1 MNLFELFVK
10 VGVDDQASG
19 KLKDIGGKLG
29 NGLKTAA
36 KVGTAAVT
44 AASGAIVALTKQ
56 SVESYAEYEQ
66 LVGGVQTL
74 FGKTKLTFEEFSEEM
89 KKKGVTDVLE
99 IGSAYNKTF
108 EDVRTVVR
116 NADEAYKTAGMSAN
130 EYMSTVTSFSAS
142 LLQSLGGDTAK
153 AAEYADM
160 AVRDMSDNANK
171 MGTDIGLIQTAYQG
185 FAKQNYTML
194 DNLKLGYGGTKEEM
208 GRLLEDAQKLDGT
221 IKTGAKG
228 VADYANIVKAIN
240 VVQREMGIYGTTAK
254 EAADTIQG
262 SLAMTKASWENLLT
276 GMSDE
281 EADFEG
287 LIDNFVESVGIAA
300 ENILPRIEVALNG
313 AASLVEQLLPV
324 IVARIPEIINNVLP
338 SILSAAV
345 GIVESLVKG
354 ISDNKETLLATVFS
368 VIELIVNSFVGMLP
382 EIIQLGFDLI
392 VSLAQGLAEN
402 LSELVPTIVSVILEI
417 VDILTD
423 DENLSMLLDAAL
435 EIIIQLAYG
444 IMDAIPQ
451 LAGAIVDVISN
462 IQQFLLDPKNISMIL
477 SAAWEIIV
485 ALATGVVSAIPE
497 MLRSIGELINDV
509 IKKFTETDWGQIGKD
524 LVAGFK
530 RGIENAWTNLKT
542 WFTNLFGDLKSIA
555 KKILG
560 ISSPSK
566 VFKQYGKFVD
576 EGLAIGLEENA
587 DVAFKAVDKL
597 SKGVRD
603 GFDVSLGAN
612 YIGTYGISNN
622 AFSSTVMSTTDKLLN
637 ELISMFKDGTATTN
651 VGNTRELRRAVNA

>member
-1 MNLFELFVK
+1 M
-10 VGVDDQASG
+10 
-19 KLKDIGGKLG
+19 
-29 NGLKTAA
+29 
-36 KVGTAAVT
+36 
-44 AASGAIVALTKQ
+44 
-56 SVESYAEYEQ
+56 
-66 LVGGVQTL
+66 
-74 FGKTKLTFEEFSEEM
+74 
-89 KKKGVTDVLE
+89 
-99 IGSAYNKTF
+99 
-108 EDVRTVVR
+108 
-116 NADEAYKTAGMSAN
+116 
-130 EYMSTVTSFSAS
+130 
-142 LLQSLGGDTAK
+142 
-153 AAEYADM
+153 
-160 AVRDMSDNANK
+160 
-171 MGTDIGLIQTAYQG
+171 
-185 FAKQNYTML
+185 
-194 DNLKLGYGGTKEEM
+194 GYGGTSQEM
-208 GRLLEDAQKLDGT
+208 HRLLSDAAKLDKQFA
-221 IKTGAKG
+221 KTAKFSLDEKG
-228 VADYANIVKAIN
+228 HLTAGFADIVKAIN
-240 VVQREMGIYGTTAK
+240 IVQTEMGIYGTTAK

-313 AASLVEQLLPV
+313 AASLVEELLPV

-345 GIVESLVKG
+345 GIVESLVTG
-354 ISDNKETLLATVFS
+354 ISDNKESLFETVFS
-368 VIELIVNSFVGMLP
+368 VIKTISDSFIEMLP

-392 VSLAQGLAEN
+392 VSLAQGIAEN
-402 LSELVPTIVSVILEI
+402 LPELIPTIISVILEI
-417 VDILTD
+417 VNILTD
-423 DENLSMLLDAAL
+423 SENLSMLLEAAL
-435 EIIIQLAYG
+435 EIITQLAWG
-444 IMDAIPQ
+444 LVDSIPALIDSVFVLVDNIVDFLTEPANLGKLISAAIELVIAIGVGLVKAIPQ
-451 LAGAIVDVISN
+451 LLTDVGA
-462 IQQFLLDPKNISMIL
+462 LL
-477 SAAWEIIV
+477 V
-485 ALATGVVSAIPE
+485 
-497 MLRSIGELINDV
+497 SIGDAFENFDWAEL
-509 IKKFTETDWGQIGKD
+509 GKN

-530 RGIENAWTNLKT
+530 QGIQNAWTNLKT

-576 EGLAIGLEENA
+576 EGLAIGLEDNA

>member
-1 MNLFELFVK
+1 
-10 VGVDDQASG
+10 
-19 KLKDIGGKLG
+19 
-29 NGLKTAA
+29 
-36 KVGTAAVT
+36 
-44 AASGAIVALTKQ
+44 
-56 SVESYAEYEQ
+56 
-66 LVGGVQTL
+66 
-74 FGKTKLTFEEFSEEM
+74 
-89 KKKGVTDVLE
+89 
-99 IGSAYNKTF
+99 
-108 EDVRTVVR
+108 
-116 NADEAYKTAGMSAN
+116 
-130 EYMSTVTSFSAS
+130 
-142 LLQSLGGDTAK
+142 
-153 AAEYADM
+153 
-160 AVRDMSDNANK
+160 
-171 MGTDIGLIQTAYQG
+171 
-185 FAKQNYTML
+185 ML

-208 GRLLEDAQKLDGT
+208 GRLLKDAQKLDGT

-276 GMSDE
+276 GMADE

-324 IVARIPEIINNVLP
+324 IVARVPEIINNVLP

-345 GIVESLVKG
+345 GIVESLVTG
-354 ISDNKETLLATVFS
+354 ISDNKESLFETVFS
-368 VIELIVNSFVGMLP
+368 VIKTISDSFIEMLP

-392 VSLAQGLAEN
+392 VSLTTGIAEN
-402 LSELVPTIVSVILEI
+402 LDTLMPTIISVILEI
-417 VDILTD
+417 VNILTD
-423 DENLSMLLDAAL
+423 SENLSMLLEAAL

-444 IMDAIPQ
+444 LMDAIPQ
-451 LAGAIVDVISN
+451 LVGAVVDIITSLTK
-462 IQQFLLDPKNISMIL
+462 FLLEPENISLLL
-477 SAAWEIIV
+477 SAALQIILALGSGLISSIPELIKSVEELILSIV
-485 ALATGVVSAIPE
+485 ATFKDA
-497 MLRSIGELINDV
+497 
-509 IKKFTETDWGQIGKD
+509 DWKAVGGN

-530 RGIENAWTNLKT
+530 QGIQNAWANLKT
-542 WFTNLFGDLKSIA
+542 WFTNLFGDLTAIA

-560 ISSPSK
+560 IKSPSR
-566 VFKQYGKFVD
+566 VFKQIGKFVD
-576 EGLAIGLEENA
+576 EGLAIGLEDNA
-587 DVAFKAVDKL
+587 DVAFKAVDRL

>member
-1 MNLFELFVK
+1 ME
-10 VGVDDQASG
+10 DAE
-19 KLKDIGGKLG
+19 KLG
-29 NGLKTAA
+29 A
-36 KVGTAAVT
+36 KFNSEFYLTEKGSLVADFADITE
-44 AASGAIVALTKQ
+44 AIHV
-56 SVESYAEYEQ
+56 
-66 LVGGVQTL
+66 
-74 FGKTKLTFEEFSEEM
+74 
-89 KKKGVTDVLE
+89 
-99 IGSAYNKTF
+99 
-108 EDVRTVVR
+108 
-116 NADEAYKTAGMSAN
+116 
-130 EYMSTVTSFSAS
+130 
-142 LLQSLGGDTAK
+142 
-153 AAEYADM
+153 
-160 AVRDMSDNANK
+160 
-171 MGTDIGLIQTAYQG
+171 IQT
-185 FAKQNYTML
+185 
-194 DNLKLGYGGTKEEM
+194 
-208 GRLLEDAQKLDGT
+208 
-221 IKTGAKG
+221 
-228 VADYANIVKAIN
+228 
-240 VVQREMGIYGTTAK
+240 EMGITGTTAK
-254 EAADTIQG
+254 EAASTIQG

-276 GMSDE
+276 GMADE

-324 IVARIPEIINNVLP
+324 IVARVPEIINNVLP

-392 VSLAQGLAEN
+392 VSLAQGIADN
-402 LSELVPTIVSVILEI
+402 LPELMPTIISVILEI
-417 VDILTD
+417 VNILTD
-423 DENLSMLLDAAL
+423 SENLSMLLEAAL
-435 EIIIQLAYG
+435 AIITQLAWG
-444 IMDAIPQ
+444 LVDSIPALIDSVFVLVDNIVDFLTDPSNLGKLISAAIELVIAIGVGLVKAIPQ
-451 LAGAIVDVISN
+451 LLTDVGA
-462 IQQFLLDPKNISMIL
+462 LL
-477 SAAWEIIV
+477 V
-485 ALATGVVSAIPE
+485 
-497 MLRSIGELINDV
+497 SIGDAFKNFDWAEL
-509 IKKFTETDWGQIGKD
+509 GKN

-530 RGIENAWTNLKT
+530 QGIQNAWANLKT

-587 DVAFKAVDKL
+587 DVAFKAIDRL